1 METEVFD
8 PAEFLST
15 ETAQIEY
22 VNAALETG
30 DADYVARS
38 IQTVARARGLAGLMT
53 DRPALDPASVLASM
67 QALGLRLVA
76 NKAA

>member
-1 METEVFD
+1 MDTEIFD

-30 DADYVARS
+30 DPAYVARS
-38 IQTVARARGLAGLMT
+38 IQTVARARGMAELMANET
-53 DRPALDPASVLASM
+53 TADLASLLSNLH
-67 QALGLRLVA
+67 ALGLRLVA
-76 NKAA
+76 NRAA